1 MPLGIEP
8 QTILFHN
15 TSNLAMSLN
24 RFLIILVALFLNGFS
39 PLLAD
44 NLPPT
49 EWIDQDTGHRIVRL
63 SSESNSESLYFN
75 ENAWTADGDKLVY
88 YGPSGIS
95 DYNFKTRQNELIV
108 PGTNM
113 FGIIVS
119 PKSRTVYYVRRTGNG
134 LTAFSTQLDSLVTRK
149 IGTVPG
155 GGSLLAVNA
164 DDTLLAGSFAEHGDR
179 FPKPPNESK
188 GQWMLRRLEGHQ
200 PMSLFTLDIKTG
212 ELKVF
217 DHSTEWLNHVQF
229 SPTDPNLLM
238 FCHEGPWQLVD
249 RIWTIHTDGT
259 GLTLVHKRTMQNE
272 IAGHEFFSPDGKW
285 IWYDL
290 QTPRGEDFWLAGYE
304 VATGKRLW
312 YHLQRDE
319 WSIHFNVTRDG
330 TLFAGDG
337 GDSGQVA
344 HAQNGRWLYLFHPEA
359 VNLYGEKQTVRDNLI
374 QTGVFTS
381 EKLVNMSKQDYS
393 LEPNVNF
400 SPDGKWIV
408 FRGNMFGPSYVFAVE
423 VAKAP
428 AGTKT
433 Q

>member
-1 MPLGIEP
+1 MR
-8 QTILFHN
+8 
-15 TSNLAMSLN
+15 MN
-24 RFLIILVALFLNGFS
+24 RLFLVLVGLFLSSFS
-39 PLLAD
+39 RVLAETLPLA
-44 NLPPT
+44 
-49 EWIDQDTGHRIVRL
+49 EWIDPDTGHRIVRL
-63 SSESNSESLYFN
+63 SSEPGSQGLYFN
-75 ENAWTADGDKLVY
+75 ENAWTANGDKLVY
-88 YGPSGIS
+88 YGPAGIS
-95 DYNFKTRQNELIV
+95 DYNFKTHQNELVV
-108 PGTNM
+108 PGTNI
-113 FGIIVS
+113 FGVIVS
-119 PKSRTVYYVRRTGNG
+119 PKSRTVYYVRRTSDG
-134 LTAFSTQLDSLVTRK
+134 LTAFSTQLDSRATRK

-164 DDTLLAGSFAEHGDR
+164 DDTLLAGSFVENGDHV
-179 FPKPPNESK
+179 PKPPSESK
-188 GQWMLRRLEGHQ
+188 GVWMLRRLEAHQ

-217 DHSTEWLNHVQF
+217 SHSTEWLNHVMF
-229 SPTDPNLLM
+229 SPTDPNLIM

-259 GLTLVHKRTMQNE
+259 GLTLIHKRGMQNE

-304 VATGKRLW
+304 IATGKRLW

-344 HAQNGRWLYLFHPEA
+344 HAQNGRWLYLFHPGP
-359 VNLYGEKQTVRDNLI
+359 VNLYGEKQDEQPDLI
-374 QTGVFTS
+374 HAGVFTS

-423 VAKAP
+423 VAKASTE
-428 AGTKT
+428 TKAP
-433 Q
+433 

>member
-1 MPLGIEP
+1 MLI
-8 QTILFHN
+8 
-15 TSNLAMSLN
+15 AMSMN
-24 RFLIILVALFLNGFS
+24 RFYLIPGILLLNTFS
-39 PLLAD
+39 RALAD
-44 NLPPT
+44 TLPPA
-49 EWIDQDTGHRIVRL
+49 EWIDPDTGHRVVRL

-75 ENAWTADGDKLVY
+75 ENAWTATGDKLVY

-95 DYNFKTRQNELIV
+95 DYNFKTRQNELVV
-108 PGTNM
+108 PGTNI
-113 FGIIVS
+113 FGISVS
-119 PKSRTVYYVRRTGNG
+119 PKSRTVYYVRRTSDG
-134 LTAFSTQLDSLVTRK
+134 LTAFSTQLDSLATRK
-149 IGTVPG
+149 IGTIPG
-155 GGSLLAVNA
+155 GGSLMTVNA
-164 DDTLLAGSFAEHGDR
+164 NDTLLAGSFVENGDHV
-179 FPKPPNESK
+179 PKPPNESK
-188 GQWMLRRLEGHQ
+188 GAWMLRRLEAHQ
-200 PMSLFTLDIKTG
+200 PMSLFTLDIQTG

-217 DHSTEWLNHVQF
+217 NHSTEWLNHVQF
-229 SPTDPNLLM
+229 SPTDPSLIL

-249 RIWTIHTDGT
+249 RIWTIHADGT
-259 GLTLVHKRTMQNE
+259 GLALIHKRTMQNE

-285 IWYDL
+285 MWYDL

-304 VATGKRLW
+304 IATGKRLW

-344 HAQNGRWLYLFHPEA
+344 HAENGRWLYLFHPGPIKWFGEREA
-359 VNLYGEKQTVRDNLI
+359 KQEDLI

-423 VAKAP
+423 IAKASTE
-428 AGTKT
+428 ARA

>member
-1 MPLGIEP
+1 M
-8 QTILFHN
+8 
-15 TSNLAMSLN
+15 N
-24 RFLIILVALFLNGFS
+24 RFFIILAALLLTS
-39 PLLAD
+39 WSRALAD
-44 NLPPT
+44 TLPPAD
-49 EWIDQDTGHRIVRL
+49 WIDPDTGHRVIRL
-63 SSESNSESLYFN
+63 SSEPGSESLYFN
-75 ENAWTADGDKLVY
+75 ENAWTAKGDKLVY
-88 YGPSGIS
+88 YGPNGIY
-95 DYNFKTRQNELIV
+95 DYNFKTHQNELV
-108 PGTNM
+108 APGTNI
-113 FGIIVS
+113 FGITVS
-119 PKSRTVYYVRRTGNG
+119 PKSRTVYYVRRTSDG
-134 LTAFSTQLDSLVTRK
+134 LTAFSTQLDSLATRK

-155 GGSLLAVNA
+155 GGSLMSVNA
-164 DDTLLAGSFAEHGDR
+164 NDTLLAGSFAENGDH
-179 FPKPPNESK
+179 FPKPPNETK

-200 PMSLFTLDIKTG
+200 AMSLFTLDIKTG

-217 DHSTEWLNHVQF
+217 NHSTEWLNHVQF
-229 SPTDPNLLM
+229 SPTDPGLIM

-249 RIWTIHTDGT
+249 RIWTIRTDGT

-330 TLFAGDG
+330 SLFAGDG

-344 HAQNGRWLYLFHPEA
+344 HARNGRWLYLFHPGS
-359 VNLYGEKQTVRDNLI
+359 VQMFGERESMQDNLI
-374 QTGVFTS
+374 QAGIFTS

-400 SPDGKWIV
+400 SPDGKWVV

-423 VAKAP
+423 VAKATSG
-428 AGTKT
+428 AKA

>member
-1 MPLGIEP
+1 
-8 QTILFHN
+8 
-15 TSNLAMSLN
+15 MSMN
-24 RFLIILVALFLNGFS
+24 RFYLIFGAFLLSAFS
-39 PLLAD
+39 CALAD
-44 NLPPT
+44 TLPPA
-49 EWIDQDTGHRIVRL
+49 EWVDSDTGHRVVRL
-63 SSESNSESLYFN
+63 SSEPGSEALYFN
-75 ENAWTADGDKLVY
+75 ENAWTAGGDKLVY
-88 YGPSGIS
+88 YGPGGIS

-108 PGTNM
+108 TGTNI

-119 PKSRTVYYVRRTGNG
+119 PKSRTVYYVRRTSDG

-164 DDTLLAGSFAEHGDR
+164 DDTLLAGSFVENGDHV
-179 FPKPPNESK
+179 PKPPNENK
-188 GQWMLRRLEGHQ
+188 GAWMLRRLQAHQ

-217 DHSTEWLNHVQF
+217 NHSTEWLNHVQF
-229 SPTDPNLLM
+229 SPTDPNLIM

-259 GLTLVHKRTMQNE
+259 SLTLIHKRTMQNE

-304 VATGKRLW
+304 IATAKRLW

-330 TLFAGDG
+330 ALFAGDG
-337 GDSGQVA
+337 GDPGQVA
-344 HAQNGRWLYLFHPEA
+344 HAEDGRWLYLFHPGS
-359 VNLYGEKQTVRDNLI
+359 VKMFGERESTQDDLI
-374 QTGVFTS
+374 QARVFTS

-400 SPDGKWIV
+400 SPDGKWII

-423 VAKAP
+423 VAKASTE
-428 AGTKT
+428 TKA

>member
-1 MPLGIEP
+1 MS
-8 QTILFHN
+8 TNRLF
-15 TSNLAMSLN
+15 
-24 RFLIILVALFLNGFS
+24 FILVALFLIPS
-39 PLLAD
+39 SRVLAD
-44 NLPPT
+44 ALPPA
-49 EWIDQDTGHRIVRL
+49 EWVDPDTGHRVVRL
-63 SSESNSESLYFN
+63 SSEPNSESLYFN
-75 ENAWTADGDKLVY
+75 ENAWTAEGDKLVY
-88 YGPSGIS
+88 YGPSGIW
-95 DYNFKTRQNELIV
+95 DYNFKTHQNELVV
-108 PGTNM
+108 PGTNI

-119 PKSRTVYYVRRTGNG
+119 PKSRAVYYVRRTSDG
-134 LTAFSTQLDSLVTRK
+134 LTAFSTQLDSLATRR
-149 IGTVPG
+149 IGKLPGG

-164 DDTLLAGSFAEHGDR
+164 DDTLLAGTFVEKGDR
-179 FPKPPNESK
+179 VPKPRDESK
-188 GQWMLRRLEGHQ
+188 GAWMLRRLEAHQ
-200 PMSLFTLDIKTG
+200 PMSLFTFNIKTG
-212 ELKVF
+212 EIKTLNQ
-217 DHSTEWLNHVQF
+217 STEWLNHVQF

-259 GLTLVHKRTMQNE
+259 GLTLVHKRAMQNE

-344 HAQNGRWLYLFHPEA
+344 HAQNGRWLYLFHPGA
-359 VNLYGEKQTVRDNLI
+359 VNLYGEKQDEQQDLVHA
-374 QTGVFTS
+374 GVFTS
-381 EKLVNMSKQDYS
+381 EKLVNMAKQEYS

-423 VAKAP
+423 VAKVSTVAR
-428 AGTKT
+428 A